1 MKGIHHSNNLPSEYL
16 INEVGINIDEKHK
29 QEEEIILEKTR
40 QILEENQIKNEQL
53 AKQVCFFI

>member
-1 MKGIHHSNNLPSEYL
+1 LKGIHHSNNLPNESL
-16 INEVGINIDEKHK
+16 INEVEINIDEKHK

-53 AKQVCFFI
+53 AKQVCF